1 MSAALR
7 FWLRGQSAPSNQS
20 SKAPSAAPSPAASST
35 SLRDQ
40 FNKHGRSSTA
50 SVSAAQQE
58 ASNIEDAMAA
68 VALIMND
75 DIDGA
80 EAMLRAR
87 EDASTFH
94 QLGVGVSTFLR
105 SILGFEKDIMNEA
118 TTRLGE
124 TETRAWNDMK
134 KAQKEAEKHGVY
146 GGSVYPQGH
155 PSGGSHIYPPGSEFA
170 LVNAEAQ
177 LMGAVVA
184 VMHESLT
191 EGIKGFYKLRKAYAT
206 LDGIMASELLYLQT
220 LEKKGIITNASS
232 TKTSLDKMPGA
243 FSDSE
248 FATLENTKGA
258 NTPSQNGAA
267 ADSASVAKD
276 PSGPQTPASA
286 SASNEAK
293 TAADVEILDEK
304 LGHLQLDADAA
315 SEQSVLPDA
324 SPEDTTPSTPQFSHL
339 DQLNKFGA
347 DRSLFKSPVDI
358 FVHSGASMCF
368 GILLLIISMVPPAF
382 SRLLSVIGFKG
393 DRDRGVQMLWQ
404 STKYDNVNGAMAG
417 LVLLQYYNLFFGI
430 ADILPSELDI
440 QQLSKP
446 STGGAKFEAVGYP
459 RNECTALLAQ
469 MRQRYPD
476 SRLWRLE
483 EARVLAN
490 ARRIEEALAML
501 ADNNDSKMRQIAAL
515 NSFELSMNSIYA
527 LDFKSAPVHFLRC
540 VELNSW
546 SHALYYYLA
555 ACAELEQ
562 YRDLFHSGEATS
574 SAALK
579 HKKLAEEYFRKAPTM
594 AGKKRFMAKAM
605 PFEVFVLRKLQK
617 WEERVKAYGLDLAD
631 VICVS
636 PAMEMIYLWNGSKR
650 MPPHLLEKARTYLP
664 WERCTAPA
672 DKDVVAK
679 IKKLEQDEVAIGL
692 LAESSFLRQLG
703 KSVEAR
709 KLVEPLL
716 GVDKS
721 VFKGPTRDDYCGAAA
736 HYEVAAVAWMEAC
749 SPEAWPS
756 APEEVEAYRKQK
768 TDECQLHLDK
778 VSKWDGF
785 VLDARFGMRVQAGI
799 DSVKWL
805 KNKKGWM

>member
-1 MSAALR
+1 MSALR
-7 FWLRGQSAPSNQS
+7 SWFRGSSAPSKQS
-20 SKAPSAAPSPAASST
+20 PSAAPSPAASST
-35 SLRDQ
+35 SLRDHLH
-40 FNKHGRSSTA
+40 NHGRPRTA

-58 ASNIEDAMAA
+58 ANNIEDAMAA

-80 EAMLRAR
+80 EAMLRLR

-94 QLGVGVSTFLR
+94 QLGLGVSTFLR
-105 SILGFEKDIMNEA
+105 SILGFEKEIMNET

-146 GGSVYPQGH
+146 AGSVYPQGH
-155 PSGGSHIYPPGSEFA
+155 ASGGSHIYPPGSEFA

-191 EGIKGFYKLRKAYAT
+191 EAIKGFYKLRKAYAT
-206 LDGIMASELLYLQT
+206 LDGIMTSELLYLQT
-220 LEKKGIITNASS
+220 LEKKGITTSARS
-232 TKTSLDKMPGA
+232 TKTSVDEMPGA

-248 FATLENTKGA
+248 FASLENSKGA
-258 NTPSQNGAA
+258 NTPSQNGAV
-267 ADSASVAKD
+267 ADSASAAKE

-286 SASNEAK
+286 SASNVAK
-293 TAADVEILDEK
+293 TAADAEILDEK
-304 LGHLQLDADAA
+304 LGHLQLDTDAA
-315 SEQSVLPDA
+315 SVQSVPQNA
-324 SPEDTTPSTPQFSHL
+324 SPEVTTPSTPQFSHL

-347 DRSLFKSPVDI
+347 DRSIFKSPVDI

-404 STKYDNVNGAMAG
+404 STKYNNINGAMAG
-417 LVLLQYYNLFFGI
+417 LVLLQYYNLFSAF

-440 QQLSKP
+440 QQYSKFAN
-446 STGGAKFEAVGYP
+446 GGAEFEAVGYP
-459 RNECTALLAQ
+459 RDECTALLAE

-483 EARVLAN
+483 EARVMAN

-501 ADNNDSKMRQIAAL
+501 AANSDSKMRQIAAL
-515 NSFELSMNSIYA
+515 NNFELSMNSIYA
-527 LDFKSAPVHFLRC
+527 LEFQSAPAHFLRC

-555 ACAELEQ
+555 GCAELEQ
-562 YRDLFHSGEATS
+562 YRDLFHSGEASS

-579 HKKLAEEYFRKAPTM
+579 HKKLAEEYFRKAPTV
-594 AGKKRFMAKAM
+594 AGKKRFMAKQM

-636 PAMEMIYLWNGSKR
+636 PALEMIYLWNGSKR
-650 MPPHLLEKARTYLP
+650 MPPHLLEKARTYLA

-672 DKDVVAK
+672 DKGVVANVK
-679 IKKLEQDEVAIGL
+679 SLEQDEVAIGL
-692 LAESSFLRQLG
+692 LAESALLRQLG
-703 KSVEAR
+703 KGAEAR

-716 GVDKS
+716 GVDRS

-736 HYEVAAVAWMEAC
+736 HYEVAAVAWMEVC
-749 SPEAWPS
+749 NPEAWPS
-756 APEEVEAYRKQK
+756 APEEVEAFRKQK
-768 TDECQLHLDK
+768 TDECQLYLDK

-799 DSVKWL
+799 DSVRWL
-805 KNKKGWM
+805 KGKKGWM

>member
-1 MSAALR
+1 MSTLR
-7 FWLRGQSAPSNQS
+7 SWFRGSSAPSKQS
-20 SKAPSAAPSPAASST
+20 SKAPNTAPSPAASST
-35 SLRDQ
+35 SLRDHLHL
-40 FNKHGRSSTA
+40 HGRPRASMST
-50 SVSAAQQE
+50 AQQE
-58 ASNIEDAMAA
+58 ANNIEDAMAA

-80 EAMLRAR
+80 DAMLRLR

-94 QLGVGVSTFLR
+94 QLGLGVSTFLR
-105 SILGFEKDIMNEA
+105 SILGFEKEIMNE
-118 TTRLGE
+118 TTQRLGE

-146 GGSVYPQGH
+146 AGSTYPQGH
-155 PSGGSHIYPPGSEFA
+155 ASGGSHIYPPGSEFA

-191 EGIKGFYKLRKAYAT
+191 EAIKGFYKLRKAYAT
-206 LDGIMASELLYLQT
+206 LDGIMQSELLFLQT
-220 LEKKGIITNASS
+220 LEKKRITTSARS
-232 TKTSLDKMPGA
+232 TKRSLDKMPGG

-248 FATLENTKGA
+248 FASLANSRGT
-258 NTPSQNGAA
+258 NTPLQNGAA
-267 ADSASVAKD
+267 QDPASVAKE
-276 PSGPQTPASA
+276 PSGPRTPASA
-286 SASNEAK
+286 SASNAAK
-293 TAADVEILDEK
+293 TAADAEILDEK
-304 LGHLQLDADAA
+304 LGHLQLDTDTA
-315 SEQSVLPDA
+315 SVQSVPQNA
-324 SPEDTTPSTPQFSHL
+324 SPEVSTPSTPQFSHL

-404 STKYDNVNGAMAG
+404 STKYNNINGAMAG
-417 LVLLQYYNLFFGI
+417 LVLLQYYNLFLGF

-440 QQLSKP
+440 QQHSK
-446 STGGAKFEAVGYP
+446 SATGGNEIEAVGYP
-459 RNECTALLAQ
+459 RDECTALLAE

-483 EARVLAN
+483 EARVMAN
-490 ARRIEEALAML
+490 ERRIEEALAML
-501 ADNNDSKMRQIAAL
+501 AANSDSKMRQIAAL
-515 NSFELSMNSIYA
+515 NNFELSMNSLYA
-527 LDFKSAPVHFLRC
+527 LEFESAPAHFLRC

-555 ACAELEQ
+555 GCAELEQ
-562 YRDLFHSGEATS
+562 YRDLYHAGEATS
-574 SAALK
+574 AAALK
-579 HKKLAEEYFRKAPTM
+579 HKKLAEEYFRKAPTV
-594 AGKKRFMAKAM
+594 AGKKRFMAKQM

-617 WEERVKAYGLDLAD
+617 WEERAKAFVLDLAD

-636 PAMEMIYLWNGSKR
+636 PAIEMIYLWNGSKR
-650 MPPHLLEKARTYLP
+650 MPPHLLEKARTYLA
-664 WERCTAPA
+664 WGRCTAPA
-672 DKDVVAK
+672 EKGLVAK
-679 IKKLEQDEVAIGL
+679 VQATEQDEVAIGL
-692 LAESSFLRQLG
+692 LAESALLRQLG
-703 KSVEAR
+703 KGQEAR
-709 KLVEPLL
+709 MLVGPLL
-716 GVDKS
+716 GVDRN

-736 HYEVAAVAWMEAC
+736 HYEVAAVAWMEVC

-756 APEEVEAYRKQK
+756 SASPEEVEAFRKEK
-768 TDECQLHLDK
+768 TDECQLYLDK

-799 DSVKWL
+799 DSVRWL
-805 KNKKGWM
+805 KAKKGWM